1 MEKFEDRERREAHD
15 GTVYDDLN
23 EWLENQLYD
32 KRVFLRI
39 VTYAIRV
46 HGQDK
51 SSCTVRS
58 IVSPFSVRFV
68 RVSRPK
74 NAKNYGIL
82 GIKIEPS
89 AFL

>member
-1 MEKFEDRERREAHD
+1 M
-15 GTVYDDLN
+15 YDDLN

-46 HGQDK
+46 HEQGK

-58 IVSPFSVRFV
+58 IVSPFSVRV
-68 RVSRPK
+68 LRPK

-82 GIKIEPS
+82 GIKIGRS
-89 AFL
+89 AFS

>member
-1 MEKFEDRERREAHD
+1 M
-15 GTVYDDLN
+15 YDDLN

-39 VTYAIRV
+39 VTYAVRV
-46 HGQDK
+46 HEQDK

-74 NAKNYGIL
+74 NVKNYGIL
-82 GIKIEPS
+82 RIKCIFIISIVDEL
-89 AFL
+89 FTDN

>member
-1 MEKFEDRERREAHD
+1 M
-15 GTVYDDLN
+15 YDDLN

-46 HGQDK
+46 HEQGK

-58 IVSPFSVRFV
+58 IVSPFSVRLV
-68 RVSRPK
+68 RVPRPK
-74 NAKNYGIL
+74 NAKNYEIL
-82 GIKIEPS
+82 GIKIGPS
-89 AFL
+89 AFS